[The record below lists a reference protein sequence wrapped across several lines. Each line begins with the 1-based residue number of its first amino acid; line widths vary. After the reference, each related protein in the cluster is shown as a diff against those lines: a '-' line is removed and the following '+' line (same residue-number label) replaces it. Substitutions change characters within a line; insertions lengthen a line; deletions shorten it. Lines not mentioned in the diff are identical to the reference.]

1 MFLDLTLLLDHKL
14 KASKDRLVFPSAVA
28 PLSIVLALSR
38 PEQALEG
45 RRTDGQAGRPGR
57 RGGTRDTDAF
67 GYCPI
72 LHIIQLSLSDS
83 TLAKQ
88 SLILKL
94 GISY

>member
-1 MFLDLTLLLDHKL
+1 MLLDRKL
-14 KASKDRLVFPSAVA
+14 KASKDQTCLSLAVA
-28 PLSIVLALSR
+28 PLSIVLAVSR

-45 RRTDGQAGRPGR
+45 RRTDGQAGRPVR

>member
-1 MFLDLTLLLDHKL
+1 MLLDRKL
-14 KASKDRLVFPSAVA
+14 KARTRLVFPAAGA
-28 PLSIVLALSR
+28 PLSIVLALGR

-45 RRTDGQAGRPGR
+45 RRTDGQAGRPVR
-57 RGGTRDTDAF
+57 RGGTRDTDAS
-67 GYCPI
+67 GYCPR

-88 SLILKL
+88 ALILKL